1 MTLEICIDSIEA
13 AIAAQA
19 GGADRL
25 ELCGNLL
32 EGGTTPTKSMVELCR
47 QYSDLPIMMMV
58 RPRGGDFLYSDYEFE
73 LMQKDIQ
80 LAKEMGVKGVVLG
93 LLLEDGNI
101 DVYRTRQL
109 VELARPLE
117 VTFHRAFD
125 RVRNPYLALRE
136 LINLKVDRILTSGL
150 KPTVPEGISLI
161 KELIQQAGDELIIM
175 PGSGVNETNVA
186 DIIAQTGAREVHSS
200 AKHQISSQM
209 LYANPDVYMGAE
221 GVDEY
226 QRNTVSEARVRAMRE
241 AMAW

>member
-1 MTLEICIDSIEA
+1 MTIEICIDSIEA

-47 QYSDLPIMMMV
+47 QYSELPIMMMV

-73 LMQKDIQ
+73 LMQKDIE

-136 LINLKVDRILTSGL
+136 LINL
-150 KPTVPEGISLI
+150 
-161 KELIQQAGDELIIM
+161 
-175 PGSGVNETNVA
+175 
-186 DIIAQTGAREVHSS
+186 HS
-200 AKHQISSQM
+200 QC
-209 LYANPDVYMGAE
+209 E
-221 GVDEY
+221 
-226 QRNTVSEARVRAMRE
+226 
-241 AMAW
+241 